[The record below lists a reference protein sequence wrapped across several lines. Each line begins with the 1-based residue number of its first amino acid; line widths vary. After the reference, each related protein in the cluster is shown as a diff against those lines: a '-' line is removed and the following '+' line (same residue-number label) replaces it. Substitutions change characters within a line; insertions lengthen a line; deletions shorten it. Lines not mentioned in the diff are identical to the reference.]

1 MTGAV
6 LFQHPRNFAQAG
18 KDNVNASLVETARA
32 EMVLKTRELRRER
45 AHRAVKIASVEC
57 LLESQCR
64 IARVGGVWYVR
75 VKVEVFCT

>member
-1 MTGAV
+1 MEKMTGAV

-57 LLESQCR
+57 LLESQWV
-64 IARVGGVWYVR
+64 AGQGS
-75 VKVEVFCT
+75 FCLGL

>member
-57 LLESQCR
+57 LLESQLVPRSEEPREWEIRLRCLPV
-64 IARVGGVWYVR
+64 A
-75 VKVEVFCT
+75 